1 MVDKD
6 FIISD
11 VIRDLHELN
20 DPNYWKEYE
29 NRDEIINK
37 LRFMASSLKNAN
49 INHVL
54 LLKAIDAFLM
64 GYPKLSYNILYS
76 NNKLGTQEER
86 IINVKFN
93 NLETN
98 FLGRLIIMYENLNK

>member
-20 DPNYWKEYE
+20 NPNYWKEYE
-29 NRDEIINK
+29 NRDEIIRK
-37 LRFMASSLKNAN
+37 LRFMASSLKNTN
-49 INHVL
+49 INHIL

-64 GYPKLSYNILYS
+64 GYLKLSYNILYS
-76 NNKLGTQEER
+76 NNKLGTQEES
-86 IINVKFN
+86 IINNKFK
-93 NLETN
+93 NLETK
-98 FLGRLIIMYENLNK
+98 FLGRLISMYERL